1 MLIIRFKPLWNVFI
15 QGFGINAPGAGR
27 EKQRRSMW
35 DTLHPGRPRQRDCS
49 NDENA
54 AEISKQIAEFLAGK
68 IAPKIGAAE
77 AARAARLEAYSYGAG
92 RRNDVVGSSNPVNLA
107 ALTTK
112 ARKRGA
118 EQ

>member
-15 QGFGINAPGAGR
+15 QGFGINVPGAGR

-35 DTLHPGRPRQRDCS
+35 DTLHPGRPEAKRLPP

-77 AARAARLEAYSYGAG
+77 AAAQQ
-92 RRNDVVGSSNPVNLA
+92 D
-107 ALTTK
+107 
-112 ARKRGA
+112 
-118 EQ
+118 